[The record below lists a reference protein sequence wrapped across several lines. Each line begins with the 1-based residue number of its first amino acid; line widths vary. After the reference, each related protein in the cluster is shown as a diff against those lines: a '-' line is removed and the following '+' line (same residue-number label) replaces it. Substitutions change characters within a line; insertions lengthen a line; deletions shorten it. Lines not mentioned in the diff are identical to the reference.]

1 MMINQFERLLG
12 RFKWRTKILA
22 LTGILVLGTIAVGAL
37 GAYSIVKLTKE
48 VNQTNAEAMSRMRTV
63 EEAQFALLQTGVAQ
77 AEVIA
82 HVDKKEIRMAAI
94 AAIRAAGD
102 LEEKITRLLDVMPG
116 NPNVIELQGLIAE
129 INPKRMQVIKLAKKD
144 RDLEAIRALDVMQPL
159 FDRIEELSDA
169 ITTEQRASMDQ
180 QLIDIEEA
188 GRQTIY
194 VLMIFVG
201 VGAFISLLLSLLL
214 ARFAVKPMFALERA
228 MDALSNGDL
237 RVKLEN
243 AGKDEVGSIIKAM
256 NRTVGD
262 LHGIIT
268 KVYGG
273 TATLS
278 AEAENV
284 AQAANG
290 IHNVSSRLHDSVT
303 GIKSDAEVVMSTTAG
318 AVEELERAAVK
329 AQESADTSERMADK
343 INETTAS
350 FERFQEHME
359 HTAQVTRDL
368 SKTAET
374 ITAITQTI
382 RDISSQTNLLALNAA
397 IEAAR
402 AGEQGRGFAV
412 VADEVRQLASR
423 TGEATS
429 EISGLV
435 ETISS
440 SVGNAVSMLESSV
453 SESRENIERLTAVS
467 DETSLSRDQAVQLRD
482 AMHEVVHMIGE
493 QERAVGGINEAVN
506 SLVDLSSETNNQ
518 TEVLHGLSG
527 TLNEAAGDLGQLVEN
542 FKL

>member
-1 MMINQFERLLG
+1 MINQFERLLG

-22 LTGILVLGTIAVGAL
+22 LTGILVLGTIAVGAM
-37 GAYSIVKLTKE
+37 GAFSILKLTKE
-48 VNQTNAEAMSRMRTV
+48 VNQANAVSMEKMRTV
-63 EEAQFALLQTGVAQ
+63 EEAQFALLRMGVAQ

-82 HVDKKEIRMAAI
+82 HVDRKEIRMAAI
-94 AAIRAAGD
+94 AAIKSAGD
-102 LEEKITRLLDVMPG
+102 LEEKIAMLLEVMPG
-116 NPNVIELQGLIAE
+116 DVNVTELQALVAE

-159 FDRIEELSDA
+159 FARIDELSEA
-169 ITTEQRASMDQ
+169 ITSDQQASMDQ
-180 QLIDIEEA
+180 QLVDIEEA
-188 GRQTIY
+188 GKQTIK
-194 VLMIFVG
+194 VLMIFVAI
-201 VGAFISLLLSLLL
+201 GAVVSVLLSLLL
-214 ARFAVKPMFALERA
+214 ARFAVKPMFALEQA

-278 AEAENV
+278 TEAEHV

-290 IHNVSSRLHDSVT
+290 IHNVSARLHDSVT
-303 GIKSDAEVVMSTTAG
+303 GIKSDAGVVMSTTSG

-329 AQESADTSERMADK
+329 AQESADTSESIASK
-343 INETTAS
+343 ISETAVS

-423 TGEATS
+423 TGDATS

-440 SVGNAVSMLESSV
+440 SVGNAVQMLESSV
-453 SESRENIERLTAVS
+453 SESRENIERLTTVS
-467 DETSLSRDQAVQLRD
+467 EETSLSRDQSVQLRD

-493 QERAVGGINEAVN
+493 QERAVGGINEAVG
-506 SLVDLSSETNNQ
+506 SLVDLSNETNNQ
-518 TEVLHGLSG
+518 TETLHGLSG
-527 TLNEAAGDLGQLVEN
+527 TLNEAAADLGQLVEN

>member
-1 MMINQFERLLG
+1 MINQFERLLG
-12 RFKWRTKILA
+12 RFKWRTKILM

-37 GAYSIVKLTKE
+37 GALSIIKLTKE
-48 VNQTNAEAMSRMRTV
+48 VNQSNAESMVRMRTV
-63 EEAQFALLQTGVAQ
+63 EEAQLALLQTGVAQ
-77 AEVIA
+77 AQVIA
-82 HVDKKEIRMAAI
+82 HVDKKEIRIAAI
-94 AAIRAAGD
+94 AAIKSAGD
-102 LEEKITRLLDVMPG
+102 LEEKITKLLEVMPG
-116 NPNVIELQGLIAE
+116 NANVIELQSLVAE

-144 RDLEAIRALDVMQPL
+144 RDMEAIRALDVMQPL
-159 FDRIEELSDA
+159 FTRIEELSDA
-169 ITTEQRASMDQ
+169 ITTEQRAAMDQ
-180 QLIDIEEA
+180 QLIDIEGA
-188 GRQTIY
+188 GKQTIY
-194 VLMIFVG
+194 VLMIFVA
-201 VGAFISLLLSLLL
+201 VSAFVSVLLSLLL

-273 TATLS
+273 TSTLS
-278 AEAENV
+278 TESENV

-290 IHNVSSRLHDSVT
+290 IHNVSARLHSSVK
-303 GIKSDAEVVMSTTAG
+303 GLKSDAEVVMSTTNG
-318 AVEELERAAVK
+318 AVEELERAAIK

-343 INETTAS
+343 VNETAVS
-350 FERFQEHME
+350 FERFQENME
-359 HTAQVTRDL
+359 QTAEVTRNL

-423 TGEATS
+423 TGDATS

-435 ETISS
+435 ETISAN
-440 SVGNAVSMLESSV
+440 VGNAVQMLEGSV
-453 SESRENIERLTAVS
+453 SESRQNIERLTTVS
-467 DETSLSRDQAVQLRD
+467 DETALSRDQAVQLRD

-506 SLVDLSSETNNQ
+506 SLVELSDETNDQ
-518 TEVLHGLSG
+518 TETLHGLSG
-527 TLNEAAGDLGQLVEN
+527 SLNEAAADLGQLVEN

>member
-1 MMINQFERLLG
+1 MINQFERLLG
-12 RFKWRTKILA
+12 RFKWRSKILA
-22 LTGILVLGTIAVGAL
+22 LTGILVLGTIAVGAM
-37 GAYSIVKLTKE
+37 GAFSILKLTQE
-48 VNQTNAEAMSRMRTV
+48 VNQANMVAAVRMNTV
-63 EEAQFALLQTGVAQ
+63 EDAQVALLHMNIAQ

-94 AAIRAAGD
+94 AAIKSAAD
-102 LEEKITRLLDVMPG
+102 LEERITSLLDVLPG
-116 NPNVIELQGLIAE
+116 NPNVIELQSLVAE
-129 INPKRMQVIKLAKKD
+129 INPKRMEVIKLAKKD

-159 FDRIEELSDA
+159 FARIDELSAA
-169 ITTEQRASMDQ
+169 ITTEQRVAMDQ
-180 QLIDIEEA
+180 QLIDIEAA
-188 GRQTIY
+188 GKRTIY
-194 VLMIFVG
+194 VLMIFVA
-201 VGAFISLLLSLLL
+201 VGAFISVLFSLLL
-214 ARFAVKPMFALERA
+214 ARFAVKPMFALEQA

-273 TATLS
+273 TTTLS
-278 AEAENV
+278 TEAENV

-290 IHNVSSRLHDSVT
+290 IHNVSTRLHGSVK
-303 GIKSDAEVVMSTTAG
+303 GLKSDAGVVMSTTNG

-329 AQESADTSERMADK
+329 AQESADTSERMANK
-343 INETTAS
+343 VNETSVS
-350 FERFQEHME
+350 FEHFQKNME
-359 HTAQVTRDL
+359 HTAEVTREL
-368 SKTAET
+368 SNTAET

-435 ETISS
+435 ETISAN
-440 SVGNAVSMLESSV
+440 VGNAVQMLEGSV
-453 SESRENIERLTAVS
+453 SESRQNIERLTTVS
-467 DETSLSRDQAVQLRD
+467 DETALSRDQAVQLRD
-482 AMHEVVHMIGE
+482 AMHEVVQMIGE

-506 SLVDLSSETNNQ
+506 SLVELSGETNNQ
-518 TEVLHGLSG
+518 TQTLHGLSG
-527 TLNEAAGDLGQLVEN
+527 SLNEAAGDLGQLVER

>member
-1 MMINQFERLLG
+1 MIDQFERLLG
-12 RFKWRTKILA
+12 QFKWRTKILA
-22 LTGILVLGTIAVGAL
+22 LTGVLVLGTVAVGAM
-37 GAYSIVKLTKE
+37 GAFSILKLTKE
-48 VNQTNAEAMSRMRTV
+48 VNQANTIAMEKMRTV
-63 EEAQFALLQTGVAQ
+63 EEAQFALLRTGVAQ

-82 HVDKKEIRMAAI
+82 HVDRKEIRMAAI
-94 AAIRAAGD
+94 AAIKSAAD
-102 LEEKITRLLDVMPG
+102 LEEKIAQLLEAMPG
-116 NPNVIELQGLIAE
+116 DANVTELQTLVAE

-159 FDRIEELSDA
+159 FARIDDLSAA
-169 ITTEQRASMDQ
+169 ITNDQRASMDQ

-188 GRQTIY
+188 GKKTIK
-194 VLMIFVG
+194 VLMIFVA
-201 VGAFISLLLSLLL
+201 VGTVISILLSLLL
-214 ARFAVKPMFALERA
+214 ARFAVKPMFALEKA

-243 AGKDEVGSIIKAM
+243 AGKDEVGHIVVAM

-278 AEAENV
+278 TEAEHV

-290 IHNVSSRLHDSVT
+290 IHNVSARLHDSVT
-303 GIKSDAEVVMSTTAG
+303 GIKSDAGVVMSTTSG
-318 AVEELERAAVK
+318 AVDELERAAVK
-329 AQESADTSERMADK
+329 AQESADTSESIANK
-343 INETTAS
+343 ITETATS

-423 TGEATS
+423 TGDATS

-440 SVGNAVSMLESSV
+440 SVGNAVHMLESSV
-453 SESRENIERLTAVS
+453 SESRENIERLTTVS
-467 DETSLSRDQAVQLRD
+467 EETSLSRDQAVQLRD

-493 QERAVGGINEAVN
+493 QERAVGGINDAVS
-506 SLVDLSSETNNQ
+506 SLVELSDETNNQ
-518 TEVLHGLSG
+518 TETLHGLSG
-527 TLNEAAGDLGQLVEN
+527 TLNEAAADLGNLVEN

>member
-1 MMINQFERLLG
+1 MISLFEHLLG

-22 LTGILVLGTIAVGAL
+22 LTGVLVFGTIAVGAM
-37 GAYSIVKLTKE
+37 GAFSILKLTKE
-48 VNQTNAEAMSRMRTV
+48 VNQTNLIAMEKMRMV
-63 EEAQFALLQTGVAQ
+63 EEAQFALLRMGIAQ

-82 HVDKKEIRMAAI
+82 HVDRKEIRMAAI
-94 AAIRAAGD
+94 AAIKSAGD
-102 LEEKITRLLDVMPG
+102 LEEKIANLLEVLPG
-116 NPNVIELQGLIAE
+116 DANVIELQTLVAE

-159 FDRIEELSDA
+159 FARIDELSDA
-169 ITTEQRASMDQ
+169 ITADQRAFMDQ
-180 QLIDIEEA
+180 QLIDIEDA
-188 GRQTIY
+188 GKQTVK
-194 VLMIFVG
+194 VLMIFVA
-201 VGAFISLLLSLLL
+201 VGIIVSVLLSLLL
-214 ARFAVKPMFALERA
+214 ARFAVKPMFALEKA
-228 MDALSNGDL
+228 MDALSKGDL

-278 AEAENV
+278 TEAEHV

-290 IHNVSSRLHDSVT
+290 IHNVSARLHDSVT
-303 GIKSDAEVVMSTTAG
+303 GIKSDAGVVLSTTSG

-329 AQESADTSERMADK
+329 AQESADTSESIANK
-343 INETTAS
+343 INETAVS
-350 FERFQEHME
+350 FEHFQEHME

-423 TGEATS
+423 TGDATS

-440 SVGNAVSMLESSV
+440 SVGNAVHMLENSV
-453 SESRENIERLTAVS
+453 AESRENIERLTTVS
-467 DETSLSRDQAVQLRD
+467 EETSLSRDQAVQLRD

-493 QERAVGGINEAVN
+493 QEQAVGGINEAVS
-506 SLVDLSSETNNQ
+506 SLVELSSETNDQ

-527 TLNEAAGDLGQLVEN
+527 TLNEAAADLGQLVEN

>member
-1 MMINQFERLLG
+1 MMIDQFERLLG

-22 LTGILVLGTIAVGAL
+22 LTGILVLGTVAVGAM
-37 GAYSIVKLTKE
+37 GAFSILKLTKE
-48 VNQTNAEAMSRMRTV
+48 VNQANAIAMEKMRTV
-63 EEAQFALLQTGVAQ
+63 EEAQFALLRTGVAQ

-82 HVDKKEIRMAAI
+82 HVDRKEIRMAAI
-94 AAIRAAGD
+94 AAIKSAGD
-102 LEEKITRLLDVMPG
+102 LEEKIAMLLEAMPG
-116 NPNVIELQGLIAE
+116 DANVTELQALVAD
-129 INPKRMQVIKLAKKD
+129 INPKRMEVIKLAKKD

-159 FDRIEELSDA
+159 FARIDELSDA
-169 ITTEQRASMDQ
+169 ITTDQRASMDQ

-188 GRQTIY
+188 SKQTIKM
-194 VLMIFVG
+194 LMIFVG
-201 VGAFISLLLSLLL
+201 IGAVISVLLSLLL
-214 ARFAVKPMFALERA
+214 ARFAVKPMFALEKA

-278 AEAENV
+278 TEAEHV

-290 IHNVSSRLHDSVT
+290 IHNVSARLHDSVN
-303 GIKSDAEVVMSTTAG
+303 GIKSDAGVVMSTTSG
-318 AVEELERAAVK
+318 AVEELERAALK
-329 AQESADTSERMADK
+329 AQESADTSESIASK
-343 INETTAS
+343 ITETAVS

-423 TGEATS
+423 TGDATS

-440 SVGNAVSMLESSV
+440 SVGNAVQMLESSV
-453 SESRENIERLTAVS
+453 SESRENIERLTTVS
-467 DETSLSRDQAVQLRD
+467 EETSLSRDQAVQLRD

-493 QERAVGGINEAVN
+493 QERAVGGINEAVG
-506 SLVDLSSETNNQ
+506 SLVELSSETNNQ
-518 TEVLHGLSG
+518 TETLHGLSG
-527 TLNEAAGDLGQLVEN
+527 TLNEAAADLGQLVEN

>member
-1 MMINQFERLLG
+1 MISQFERLLG

-22 LTGILVLGTIAVGAL
+22 LTGILVLGTVAVGAM
-37 GAYSIVKLTKE
+37 GAFSILKLTKE
-48 VNQTNAEAMSRMRTV
+48 VNQANAIAMEKMRVV
-63 EEAQFALLQTGVAQ
+63 EEAQLALLRTSVAQ

-82 HVDKKEIRMAAI
+82 HVNRKKIRMAAI
-94 AAIRAAGD
+94 SAIRSAGD
-102 LEEKITRLLDVMPG
+102 LEEKVANLLEVMPG
-116 NPNVIELQGLIAE
+116 DANVKELQALLAE
-129 INPKRMQVIKLAKKD
+129 INPKRMQVIKLAKKNKD
-144 RDLEAIRALDVMQPL
+144 KEAISALDVMQPL
-159 FDRIEELSDA
+159 FTRVKALSDA

-180 QLIDIEEA
+180 QLIDIKEA
-188 GRQTIY
+188 GMQTVK
-194 VLMIFVG
+194 VLMMFVA
-201 VGAFISLLLSLLL
+201 VGIVISILLSLLL

-278 AEAENV
+278 TEAEHV

-290 IHNVSSRLHDSVT
+290 IHTVSARLHDSVT
-303 GIKSDAEVVMSTTAG
+303 GIKSDAGVVMSTTSG
-318 AVEELERAAVK
+318 AVEELERAAVR
-329 AQESADTSERMADK
+329 AQESADTSESIANK
-343 INETTAS
+343 ITETAVS

-423 TGEATS
+423 TGDATS

-440 SVGNAVSMLESSV
+440 SVGNAVQMLESSV
-453 SESRENIERLTAVS
+453 AESRENIERLTSVS
-467 DETSLSRDQAVQLRD
+467 EEASLSRDQSVQLRD

-506 SLVDLSSETNNQ
+506 SLVELSDETNSQ
-518 TEVLHGLSG
+518 TETLHGLSG
-527 TLNEAAGDLGQLVEN
+527 TLNEAASDLGQLVEN